1 MKINNIFFALIIFS
15 GMIFT
20 GCDSFLDPMSE
31 QRLTEENIIAN
42 PAYAEGLLLRAYK
55 NMPTGYDFVL
65 DVAADDAV
73 NNKPGSAVNTMVTG
87 GWTST
92 TNLTNQW
99 GKSYEMFYYIHKFME
114 IAPKVEWDWR
124 LNLRDSLFSVR
135 LMGEAY
141 ALRAYWGFE
150 LLKAHGGIAGGELL
164 GYPIVTRVL
173 GPADNLQL
181 PRNTYKECVTQILKD
196 LDSAIVKLPLTWT
209 DKTVPPQTTNHP
221 NAIYNETMG
230 AKFTN
235 RINGI
240 TAKHLKSKVLLYAAS
255 PAFSTSG
262 FTWTQAAEIAAAVM
276 VDNGGLTNITAAKAT
291 DLEFYK
297 NATSKEI
304 IWSSSKSTNQTGW
317 ASSNYPPSLFGK
329 GETNPTQ
336 DFVET
341 FPMIDGTPYL
351 KDSSISVNQYKN
363 RDPRLAK
370 YVVYNGLTFKST
382 IMKFADDVANKNA
395 PGQSENATLS
405 GYYLK
410 KFINEAVSIDPGK
423 PTVGADQFYT
433 YARYTETLLN
443 FAEAANEVGGPDAAI
458 SGFTA
463 RAVINAIRTRA
474 GITSTTYINGLDKDG
489 LRAAIKNERR
499 IELCF
504 EGHRFWDIRRWN
516 DLAVMQRSVSG
527 VKFTAANTAAAVS
540 VIQVRDYKDYMI
552 YGSIPYS
559 ETLKYDIKQNNGWQ

>member
-1 MKINNIFFALIIFS
+1 
-15 GMIFT
+15 
-20 GCDSFLDPMSE
+20 
-31 QRLTEENIIAN
+31 
-42 PAYAEGLLLRAYK
+42 
-55 NMPTGYDFVL
+55 MPTGYDFVL

-124 LNLRDSLFSVR
+124 SNLRDSLFSVR

-150 LLKAHGGIAGGELL
+150 LLKAHGGVAGGELL
-164 GYPIVTRVL
+164 GYPIVTSVL
-173 GPADNLQL
+173 GPTDNVQL
-181 PRNTYKECVTQILKD
+181 PRDSYAKCVEQILKD
-196 LDSAIVKLPLTWT
+196 LDSAIVKVPLTWT
-209 DKTVPPQTTNHP
+209 DKTVPAPPVDNPKYIHP

-230 AKFTN
+230 AKLTN

-255 PAFSTSG
+255 PAFSASG
-262 FTWTQAAEIAAAVM
+262 YTWTQAAQAAAAVM

-291 DLEFYK
+291 DIEFYK
-297 NATSKEI
+297 TATSKEI

-317 ASSNYPPSLFGK
+317 ASSNFPPSLFGK

-336 DFVET
+336 NFVDV
-341 FPMIDGTPYL
+341 FPMLDGTPFNVTL
-351 KDSSISVNQYKN
+351 NNTVTQYTG

-370 YVVYNGLTFKST
+370 YVVYNGLTFKT
-382 IMKFADDVANKNA
+382 IVMKFADDAANINA
-395 PGQSENATLS
+395 PGRNENATLS

-516 DLAVMQRSVSG
+516 DLTVMQRSVSG
-527 VKFTAANTAAAVS
+527 VKFTATNTDVAVS